1 MNSKL
6 KIKKE
11 LEKLLVETEHF
22 FCISHFNGELDW
34 INNLSRSK
42 YLVYNHLCEN

>member
-11 LEKLLVETEHF
+11 LENILIETKHF

-34 INNLSRSK
+34 INSLSRSK
-42 YLVYNHLCEN
+42 YLVYNKSKKN